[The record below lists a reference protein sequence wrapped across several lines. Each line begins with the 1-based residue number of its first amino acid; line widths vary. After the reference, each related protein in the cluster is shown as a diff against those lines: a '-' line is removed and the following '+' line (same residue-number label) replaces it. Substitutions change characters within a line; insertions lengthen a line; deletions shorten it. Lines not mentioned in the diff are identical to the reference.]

1 MKSGQ
6 RHNFKKRAVFALFS
20 ACAVLLCACTG
31 GSEAEHPGMASVTDV
46 AISGEIDALFEEK
59 LPGPALPPD
68 EKPDEIFCT
77 DYTSIGLLR
86 ISYFNDSGK
95 KLKLEVIHGEDL
107 IRYNLN
113 GEGGIEDFPLQYG
126 DGEYTVRIMEQIEGD
141 QYYAAEYTTF
151 DVTLEEQSRV
161 FLNSV
166 QNVNWNYEMQPIHD
180 VRYIVADS
188 LEETGEMLPACT
200 DNIYRYV
207 VENIRYDSDKVFDLL
222 YNYLP
227 DIVET
232 YTTNEGI
239 CYDYAS
245 LFAAM
250 LRSIGI
256 PAKLV
261 KGYASYAPDT
271 YHAWNEVLLDGEWI
285 TVDPTRDASL
295 YVSGVGFDMQKT
307 DTDYTKVYEY

>member
-1 MKSGQ
+1 MKAGL
-6 RHNFKKRAVFALFS
+6 RHNAKGRMVFALLS
-20 ACAVLLCACTG
+20 ACVLLLCACSG
-31 GSEAEHPGMASVTDV
+31 GSATDPPGVASVTDV
-46 AISGEIDALFEEK
+46 AAIDNIDALFEEK
-59 LPGPALPPD
+59 LPGPSLPPD

-77 DYTSIGLLR
+77 DYTTQGLLR

-95 KLKLEVIHGEDL
+95 KLKLEVIHGDSL

-126 DGEYTVRIMEQIEGD
+126 DGEYTVRIMEQIEDD

-151 DVTLEEQSRV
+151 DVVLEDENRV
-161 FLNSV
+161 YLNSV
-166 QNVNWNYEMQPIHD
+166 QNIDWDYNMQPIQD

-188 LEETGEMLPACT
+188 LEETDTLLPSCT
-200 DNIYRYV
+200 DDLYQYV
-207 VENIRYDSDKVFDLL
+207 VENIRYDSAKVFDLL

-227 DIVET
+227 DIVDT
-232 YTTNEGI
+232 YTTGEGI

-245 LFAAM
+245 LFASM

-271 YHAWNEVLLDGEWI
+271 YHAWNEVLLGGQWI
-285 TVDPTRDASL
+285 VVDPTRDASL
-295 YVSGVGFDMQKT
+295 HELNIEKEGAN
-307 DTDYTKVYEY
+307 YTKVYEY

>member
-1 MKSGQ
+1 MRKTP
-6 RHNFKKRAVFALFS
+6 RRNLKKRAGFALL
-20 ACAVLLCACTG
+20 AVLTALLCACSGASDSTP
-31 GSEAEHPGMASVTDV
+31 PGIASVTD
-46 AISGEIDALFEEK
+46 IPSGEIDALFAEK
-59 LPGPALPPD
+59 LPGPVLPSD

-86 ISYFNDSGK
+86 VCYFNDSGK
-95 KLKLEVIHGEDL
+95 KLKLEVIHGDNL

-126 DGEYTVRIMEQIEGD
+126 NGEYTVRIMEQIEDD

-151 DVTLEEQSRV
+151 DMELEDENRV
-161 FLNSV
+161 YLNSI
-166 QNVNWNYEMQPIHD
+166 QNIYWNYDMQPIQD
-180 VRYIVADS
+180 VRYIVANS
-188 LEETGEMLPACT
+188 LDETDNLLPACT
-200 DNIYRYV
+200 DDIYKYV
-207 VENIRYDSDKVFDLL
+207 VENIRYDSAKVFDLL

-232 YTTNEGI
+232 YTTNKGI

-256 PAKLV
+256 PTKLV

-271 YHAWNEVLLDGEWI
+271 YHAWNEVLIEGEWI

-295 YVSGVGFDMQKT
+295 LASGVSYDMPKAGA
-307 DTDYTKVYEY
+307 DYNKVYEY

>member
-1 MKSGQ
+1 MKK
-6 RHNFKKRAVFALFS
+6 RLRYNPKKRALLALFTVCVALLS
-20 ACAVLLCACTG
+20 ACSG
-31 GSEAEHPGMASVTDV
+31 GSEPNTPGMASVFD
-46 AISGEIDALFEEK
+46 IPSGEIDALFEEK
-59 LPGPALPPD
+59 LPGPVLPSD

-86 ISYFNDSGK
+86 ICYFNDSGK
-95 KLKLEVIHGEDL
+95 KLKLEVMHDEDL

-126 DGEYTVRIMEQIEGD
+126 DGEYTARIMEQIED
-141 QYYAAEYTTF
+141 NQYYAVEYTTF
-151 DVTLEEQSRV
+151 SVVLEDENRA
-161 FLNSV
+161 FLNSI
-166 QNVNWNYEMQPIHD
+166 QNVHWDYDMQPIRD
-180 VRYIVADS
+180 VRYIVASS
-188 LEETGEMLPACT
+188 LDETEKLLPSCT
-200 DNIYRYV
+200 EDIYNYV

-232 YTTNEGI
+232 YTTEMGI

-261 KGYASYAPDT
+261 KGYAGYAPDT
-271 YHAWNEVLLDGEWI
+271 YHAWNEVLIEGEWI
-285 TVDPTRDASL
+285 VVDPTRDASL
-295 YVSGVGFDMQKT
+295 RASGAAYDMPKAAAG
-307 DTDYTKVYEY
+307 YSKVYEY